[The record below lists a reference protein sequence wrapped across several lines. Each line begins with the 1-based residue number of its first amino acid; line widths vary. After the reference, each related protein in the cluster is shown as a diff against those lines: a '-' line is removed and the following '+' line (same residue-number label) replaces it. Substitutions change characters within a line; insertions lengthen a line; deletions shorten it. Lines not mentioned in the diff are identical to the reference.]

1 MLYLR
6 PAFITSLCQIVCKP
20 TLVCGFMTL
29 TLLIALV
36 LTSALLC
43 SQWFLGNSFII
54 AITSLTWMLIS
65 SRFSAA
71 SIFSVCSLQSHLPA
85 SLPPLSTISDHC
97 STGLTQVS
105 FPRLYLLYNSTW
117 EQVRLLQ
124 TTTVDLPCHF
134 STPVLTQP
142 FLCLSAFPPPALVP
156 LFRLLSFACH
166 SSCSV
171 FHSIILA

>member
-20 TLVCGFMTL
+20 TLVCGFVTL

-54 AITSLTWMLIS
+54 AITSLTWTLIS
-65 SRFSAA
+65 FRFSAA

-97 STGLTQVS
+97 STGLT
-105 FPRLYLLYNSTW
+105 FPCLYLLYNSTW

-124 TTTVDLPCHF
+124 TTVDLPCHF
-134 STPVLTQP
+134 STPVLTQL
-142 FLCLSAFPPPALVP
+142 FLCLGAFPPPALVP
-156 LFRLLSFACH
+156 LFPLLSFACH